1 MHRRI
6 AYFDCASGASGDML
20 LGALIDAGLDVEA
33 LRADLAG
40 LGVSGYQL
48 EAERTTRFHLA
59 GTQVRVITS
68 EQPRE
73 RRLSDIQ
80 AIIQASAL
88 SPRVRSL
95 ALAVFRKLAEA
106 EATVHGTSVEDV
118 HFHEVGALDAI
129 VDIVGF
135 AIGMER
141 LGIEQAFAS
150 SLPLGG
156 GMVETRHG
164 RLPVPTPATLALLA
178 QVHAPTRSL
187 EAEAELL
194 TPTGAAILT
203 SVAEFTQ
210 PPMAIERIGTGFGMR
225 ELPWPNVLRVWL
237 GTPVAGLETGEV
249 VVIETN
255 LDDCTP
261 EQAGYAMER
270 LFAAGALDVFFTP
283 AQMKKNRPGV
293 VLTVVAIPAE
303 AHALARVVL
312 RETTSLGV
320 RMRTM
325 ERLMCPR
332 RSETVATAFG
342 PMQVKVK
349 SIDGQ
354 DIVCPEYEECARVAR
369 ERGVSLGEVYAE
381 VMRSGL
387 RGDEG

>member
-1 MHRRI
+1 MI
-6 AYFDCASGASGDML
+6 
-20 LGALIDAGLDVEA
+20 LGALIDAGLDVET

-40 LGVSGYQL
+40 LGVAGYRL

-59 GTQVRVITS
+59 GTQVRVIMS

-73 RRLSDIQ
+73 RSLSDVE
-80 AIIQASAL
+80 AIIEVSAL

-106 EATVHGTSVEDV
+106 EAAVHGTAVGEV
-118 HFHEVGALDAI
+118 HFHEVGAVDAI

-141 LGIEQAFAS
+141 LGIDRAFAS

-156 GMVETRHG
+156 GMVDTRHG
-164 RLPVPTPATLALLA
+164 PLPVPAPATLALLSQA
-178 QVHAPTRSL
+178 RAPTRPL
-187 EAEAELL
+187 DAQVELL

-203 SVAEFTQ
+203 AVAEFAQ
-210 PPMAIERIGTGFGMR
+210 PPMAIERVGTGFGTR
-225 ELPWPNVLRVWL
+225 ELPWPNVLRLWL
-237 GTPVAGLETGEV
+237 GTTVADLETGAV
-249 VVIETN
+249 VEIETN

-283 AQMKKNRPGV
+283 VQMKKNRPGV
-293 VLTVVAIPAE
+293 MLSVLASPAD
-303 AHALARVVL
+303 AQTLARLVL

-320 RMRTM
+320 RMRSM

-332 RSETVATAFG
+332 RSETIATAFG
-342 PMQVKVK
+342 PIQVKIK
-349 SIDGQ
+349 SIDGR

-369 ERGVSLGEVYAE
+369 ERGVPLAEVYAE

-387 RGDEG
+387 AHGG